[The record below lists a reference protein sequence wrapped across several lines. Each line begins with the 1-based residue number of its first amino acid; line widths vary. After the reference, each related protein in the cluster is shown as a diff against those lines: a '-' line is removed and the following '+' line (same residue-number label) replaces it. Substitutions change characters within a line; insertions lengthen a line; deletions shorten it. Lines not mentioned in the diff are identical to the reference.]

1 MKYTRILFTKKIR
14 KANEGYIEFIKV
26 NMIQVLMSKL
36 IGLKND
42 ERIVRILE
50 MAIPVLTGI
59 FIFIVPFPHNSAIQE
74 ICFYLSIFLAL
85 ILYLCKNRELSF
97 QSPLTV
103 PFILFLTWTVVG
115 LATALNKQNTFHD
128 IYAHLL
134 KYLAIFYLVTNFF
147 NNRKRF
153 IILTWILIISASIF
167 SIGGIV
173 YFYIISGNDLS
184 ARIGLPEI
192 GIGVN
197 YVGFFTIVAIL
208 FSITHL
214 TTAANLS
221 IKFAST
227 ICMFVPLVATILTGT
242 RGTFLGLILPLF
254 LLFSRHKKTV
264 ITFFLIFLVITS
276 LFTPVKQI
284 LTPDAMINKVKTES
298 RLVIWHNYLNMIKD
312 YPIAGIGYGIQ
323 TYDKKLIDKYD
334 SKDFPLHQLPY
345 YFAPHNTF
353 IDVTVRLG
361 LVGLA
366 LFLYIIF
373 VFGRMGWQLIRH
385 GYDDFIRTWAL
396 CVTAIFVSFLIQ
408 GMVADMLLGIQII
421 IFFVLMAMMSILWR
435 INGDCLV

>member
-1 MKYTRILFTKKIR
+1 
-14 KANEGYIEFIKV
+14 
-26 NMIQVLMSKL
+26 MSKL

-50 MAIPVLTGI
+50 MAIPILTGI

-74 ICFYLSIFLAL
+74 ICFYLSISLVL
-85 ILYLCKNRELSF
+85 ILFLYKKRELSF

-103 PFILFLTWTVVG
+103 PFILFLIWTVVG
-115 LATALNKQNTFHD
+115 LAAALNKQNTFHD

-147 NNRKRF
+147 SSRKHF
-153 IILTWILIISASIF
+153 VILTWILIISTSIF
-167 SIGGIV
+167 SIVGIV

-184 ARIGLPEI
+184 IRIGLPEI

-197 YVGFFTIVAIL
+197 YLGFFTIPAIL

-214 TTAANLS
+214 TTAAQLS
-221 IKFAST
+221 LKFASI
-227 ICMFVPLVATILTGT
+227 ICMFASLITTILTGT
-242 RGTFLGLILPLF
+242 RGTFLGLIFPLI
-254 LLFSRHKKTV
+254 LLFSQHKKTV
-264 ITFFLIFLVITS
+264 ITFFLIFLVIIS
-276 LFTPVKQI
+276 FFTPARQL
-284 LTPDAMINKVKTES
+284 LTPDALLSKIQHEERKD
-298 RLVIWHNYLNMIKD
+298 IWYAYFEIIKD
-312 YPIAGIGYGIQ
+312 HPIAGIGYGRE
-323 TYDKKLIDKYD
+323 TYNKKLIDEQC
-334 SKDFPLHQLPY
+334 SKNSYLSQAQHLY
-345 YFAPHNTF
+345 APHNTF
-353 IDVTVRLG
+353 IDITVRLG

-385 GYDDFIRTWAL
+385 GHDDFIRTWAL
-396 CVTAIFVSFLIQ
+396 CLTAIFISFLIQ

-421 IFFVLMAMMSILWR
+421 IFFVLMAMMTVLWR